1 MERLSRSF
9 AAKFTIYLL
18 LLVSIMAAAAASTVV
33 ACNVGYN
40 WYSDREGDVRE
51 EIYSEV
57 AEHVGGILQGYAYYN
72 LDEENDDMQPA
83 IYGEE
88 RAANFGYVIYRN
100 PEPSDEAVSNEAA
113 NNESSSATGREIVRE
128 VNSQLGDEEGV
139 YRETVYSDRTVT
151 IEVYLGDMEKGGVPN
166 EVGYIYDLYEFLY
179 EYRNVAAVTAAVAV
193 IASLVL
199 LVVMICAVGRDEKR
213 GSFVA
218 RLPMD
223 VIVAAA
229 FFITLMAVEFAY
241 YPEFAIINHIELMM
255 SVCAL
260 ALVAA
265 VIVTG
270 VILIFAVQAKAGR
283 WWRHTLIYNVC
294 ALIIKG
300 FTALFGIFRRVNLVW
315 KTGLA
320 VLAAAA
326 VNLIIVLL
334 ALYMYGGATS
344 LVFWFIG
351 AVITAAAVIYT
362 ALCMKRLQEGGKRLA
377 EGDMGYKID
386 TKGLFLDL
394 KEHAED
400 LNDIGNGMARAV
412 EERLRSE
419 RFKTELITNVSHDIK
434 TPITSIINY
443 VDFLKREKID
453 NEKAREYIEVLDRQS
468 QRLKKLT
475 EDLVEASKAATGNV
489 SLDLMPCDAAVMMNQ
504 VMGEYQEK
512 AERAQ
517 LELMMNLPEESVSIM
532 ADGRSMWRVLDNL
545 MNNICKYSQPG
556 TRVYQTLEIKDGK
569 AVITYRNTSKYELN
583 ISGDELTERFVR
595 GDSSRHTEGSGLGLS
610 IAKNLVELQG
620 GSFEI
625 YIDGDLFKTIIE
637 FDVI

>member
-18 LLVSIMAAAAASTVV
+18 LLVSIMAAAAAGTVV

-57 AEHVGGILQGYAYYN
+57 AEHVGGILHEYAYYN
-72 LDEENDDMQPA
+72 LEEENDDMQPA

-100 PEPSDEAVSNEAA
+100 AEPSDEAVNNEAA
-113 NNESSSATGREIVRE
+113 DNESSSATGRETVRA

-139 YRETVYSDRTVT
+139 YRETVYSDKTVT

-179 EYRNVAAVTAAVAV
+179 KYRNVAAVTAAVAV
-193 IASLVL
+193 IVSLVL

-229 FFITLMAVEFAY
+229 FFIALMAVEFAY

-294 ALIIKG
+294 SLIIKG
-300 FTALFGIFRRVNLVW
+300 FAALFGVFRRVNLVW

-320 VLAAAA
+320 VLAATA
-326 VNLIIVLL
+326 VNLIIVLM
-334 ALYMYGGATS
+334 ALYTYGGATS
-344 LVFWFIG
+344 LVLWFIG

-386 TKGLFLDL
+386 TNGLFLDL

-489 SLDLMPCDAAVMMNQ
+489 SLDLMPCDTAVMMNQ

-517 LELMMNLPEESVSIM
+517 LELVMNLPEESVSIM